1 MEFYTAEEVADILKL
16 DIVTVRRYL
25 AQGDMKGAKI
35 GKSWRITEEDL
46 KDFIKER
53 RN

>member
-1 MEFYTAEEVADILKL
+1 MKFYTAEEVAEILKL

-25 AQGDMKGAKI
+25 AQGDLKGAKI
-35 GKSWRITEEDL
+35 GKGWRVSEEDL
-46 KDFIKER
+46 KEFIESR

>member
-1 MEFYTAEEVADILKL
+1 MKFYTVEEIAEILQL

-25 AQGDMKGAKI
+25 SQGDMKGAKI
-35 GKSWRITEEDL
+35 GKSWRVTEEDL
-46 KDFIKER
+46 KEFIKER

>member
-1 MEFYTAEEVADILKL
+1 MKYYTAEEVADILKL
-16 DIVTVRRYL
+16 QLSTIRNYL
-25 AQGDMKGAKI
+25 AQGKMKGAKI

-46 KDFIKER
+46 KEFINDR